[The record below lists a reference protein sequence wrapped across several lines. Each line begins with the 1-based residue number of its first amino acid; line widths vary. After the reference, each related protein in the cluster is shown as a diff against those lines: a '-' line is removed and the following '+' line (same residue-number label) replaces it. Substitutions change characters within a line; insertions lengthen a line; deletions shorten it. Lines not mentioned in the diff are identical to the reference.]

1 MRYLFPY
8 LTAAVLVLTAQ
19 GCKGGNAA
27 PEKEV
32 TPPKGSTVSVSVF
45 PDRVLTTSRLQL
57 STTLTHKTFQYPK
70 NTQAV
75 SRAESMLRE
84 GVDCIGQFTMDWG
97 AGNTNPSK
105 DTYDF
110 RRLDERVRLIR
121 RLGKKVVLTLC
132 RCPQWMRRDD
142 PSKGVDAAPRA
153 DMYEEFAHMAADFL
167 RHYRDLDLDIYAVN
181 VWSETRGYWSKDLG
195 RWLLEDY
202 ADLYN
207 TVYDSLKKVQ
217 PAVLVG
223 GPFMHIESSPK
234 GRNMAT
240 CDGSISASDRKA
252 LEAFLGKARAMDF
265 FSIDR
270 NLMENSDTTPYT
282 PDEVLRYTGFNS
294 VVHAQVREILES
306 RFPDTPVWVVDN
318 QCLKGHFAADV
329 EAAGLAS
336 MYRHHLLG
344 GAAFVDKWQPEDEG
358 SERTDTQQI
367 APEGMYTHTDTADGA
382 QPLPTFYVFKAF
394 RECFPPGTAIVES
407 NSSSEWVETLAS
419 SRHLMLINK
428 HSKTHEVTIQAGSK
442 TQEVT
447 LQRFEV
453 KILEL

>member
-1 MRYLFPY
+1 
-8 LTAAVLVLTAQ
+8 
-19 GCKGGNAA
+19 
-27 PEKEV
+27 
-32 TPPKGSTVSVSVF
+32 
-45 PDRVLTTSRLQL
+45 
-57 STTLTHKTFQYPK
+57 
-70 NTQAV
+70 
-75 SRAESMLRE
+75 
-84 GVDCIGQFTMDWG
+84 
-97 AGNTNPSK
+97 
-105 DTYDF
+105 
-110 RRLDERVRLIR
+110 
-121 RLGKKVVLTLC
+121 
-132 RCPQWMRRDD
+132 
-142 PSKGVDAAPRA
+142 
-153 DMYEEFAHMAADFL
+153 
-167 RHYRDLDLDIYAVN
+167 
-181 VWSETRGYWSKDLG
+181 
-195 RWLLEDY
+195 
-202 ADLYN
+202 
-207 TVYDSLKKVQ
+207 
-217 PAVLVG
+217 
-223 GPFMHIESSPK
+223 
-234 GRNMAT
+234 
-240 CDGSISASDRKA
+240 
-252 LEAFLGKARAMDF
+252 MDF

-447 LQRFEV
+447 LQQFEV

>member
-8 LTAAVLVLTAQ
+8 LTAAVLVLAAQ

-32 TPPKGSTVSVSVF
+32 TTPKGSTVSVSVF
-45 PDRVLTTSRLQL
+45 PGRVLTTSRLQL

-195 RWLLEDY
+195 RWLLDMTLSRKCSPRY
-202 ADLYN
+202 WWADRSCTSSRLRKDATWPPATGVSARR
-207 TVYDSLKKVQ
+207 TVRLWKHSWGK
-217 PAVLVG
+217 PA
-223 GPFMHIESSPK
+223 PWTS
-234 GRNMAT
+234 
-240 CDGSISASDRKA
+240 SAS
-252 LEAFLGKARAMDF
+252 
-265 FSIDR
+265 
-270 NLMENSDTTPYT
+270 
-282 PDEVLRYTGFNS
+282 TG
-294 VVHAQVREILES
+294 
-306 RFPDTPVWVVDN
+306 T
-318 QCLKGHFAADV
+318 
-329 EAAGLAS
+329 
-336 MYRHHLLG
+336 
-344 GAAFVDKWQPEDEG
+344 
-358 SERTDTQQI
+358 
-367 APEGMYTHTDTADGA
+367 
-382 QPLPTFYVFKAF
+382 
-394 RECFPPGTAIVES
+394 
-407 NSSSEWVETLAS
+407 
-419 SRHLMLINK
+419 
-428 HSKTHEVTIQAGSK
+428 
-442 TQEVT
+442 
-447 LQRFEV
+447 
-453 KILEL
+453 